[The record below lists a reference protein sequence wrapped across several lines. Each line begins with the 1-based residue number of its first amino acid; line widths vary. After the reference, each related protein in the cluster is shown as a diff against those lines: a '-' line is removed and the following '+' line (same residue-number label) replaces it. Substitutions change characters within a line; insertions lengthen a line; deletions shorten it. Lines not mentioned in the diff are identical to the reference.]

1 MARYVPIELI
11 QSLSG
16 KVCEHSDT
24 YFARRNNT
32 LYTVKRCNTRTKPF
46 TEAEKQRQSNFKTAA
61 ANTTAALADENKRTT
76 YQEQFKNQRKYATLR
91 GYVFAQELAKL

>member
-32 LYTVKRCNTRTKPF
+32 LYTVKRCNPRTKPF
-46 TEAEKQRQSNFKTAA
+46 SATEKQRQDNFKTAS
-61 ANTTAALADENKRTT
+61 ANTVAALADESKRAT
-76 YQEQFKNQRKYATLR
+76 YQAAFKNQHKYATLR
-91 GYVFAQELAKL
+91 GYVFAQEFAKL